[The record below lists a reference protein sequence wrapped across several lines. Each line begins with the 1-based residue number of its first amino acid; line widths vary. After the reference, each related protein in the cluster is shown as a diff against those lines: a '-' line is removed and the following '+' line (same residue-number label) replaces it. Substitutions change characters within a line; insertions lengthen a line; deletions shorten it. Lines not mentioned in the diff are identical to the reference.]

1 MENRVSAL
9 LSLVREEI
17 GIYRD
22 LIEHARRKTAIL
34 VRGRAEELLESN
46 KVEETFNIKL
56 KFLETEVRRLCSE
69 LAQVFNIPCGEFTL
83 LKLAEGSERSI
94 ADEIKMQSGLFRNL
108 IDQLKSVNQR
118 NMKLIESSKRYSR
131 GLLDFISNAT
141 SSYQG
146 TGLFAPHPA
155 IRTTISHRA

>member
-1 MENRVSAL
+1 MESSISAL
-9 LSLVREEI
+9 LSLIREEI

-34 VRGRAEELLESN
+34 VQGRAEELLESN
-46 KVEETFNIKL
+46 KIEETFNIKL
-56 KFLETEVRRLCSE
+56 KFLETEVKRICSE
-69 LAQVFNIPCGEFTL
+69 LSQAFNIPRAEFTL
-83 LKLAEGSERSI
+83 LRLAEGSEPSVL
-94 ADEIKMQSGLFRNL
+94 DEIKSQTGLFRNL

-118 NMKLIESSKRYSR
+118 NMKLIESSRRYSR
-131 GLLDFISNAT
+131 GLLDFLSNAT

-146 TGLFAPHPA
+146 TGLFAAHPA